1 MSMTPEGPR
10 KGRGAT
16 LNPDNRF
23 FRTQSTREG
32 DGWDCQAEAAGRLVT
47 TVTATISRSII
58 SRNRS
63 PDIPFEQSINPYQ
76 GCEHGCVYCF
86 ARPTHAYHDLS
97 PGLDFETR
105 ILAKPNAAELLR
117 KELAHPRYQVSPITV
132 GANTDPYQPPER
144 TWKITRS
151 LLEVFL
157 ETRHPVTLITK
168 NALILRDVDLLTEL
182 ARQNLVQVMIS
193 VTSLDPHLT
202 QTLEPR
208 ASAPHR
214 RLAAIRALHDAGVP
228 TGVLVAPVIPFL
240 NDAEIEAIMAAVA
253 DAGADTAGY
262 VLLRLPHE
270 VKTLFRD
277 WLAEHYP
284 LKAERILGVIRDA
297 RGGQD
302 YDARFGHRMRGE
314 GIFAEL
320 IAQRF
325 RTGVKRHGLNRHRH
339 QLRTDLFVPPAKAV
353 AEKPQMNLF

>member
-1 MSMTPEGPR
+1 MSMTPQGPR

-23 FRTQSTREG
+23 FRTQSTRED
-32 DGWDCQAEAAGRLVT
+32 DGWECQAEAAGRLAT
-47 TVTATISRSII
+47 TVTATVSRTII

-144 TWKITRS
+144 AWKITRS

-157 ETRHPVTLITK
+157 ETRHPLTLITK
-168 NALILRDVDLLTEL
+168 NALVLRDVDLLAEL
-182 ARQNLVQVMIS
+182 ARQDLVQVMIS
-193 VTSLDPHLT
+193 VTSLDPRLT

-214 RLAAIRALHDAGVP
+214 RLAAIRALHEAGVP

-240 NDAEIEAIMAAVA
+240 NDEEIEAILAAVA
-253 DAGADTAGY
+253 DAGAETAGY

-270 VKTLFRD
+270 VKALFRD

-302 YDARFGHRMRGE
+302 YDARFGQRMRGE

-325 RTGVKRHGLNRHRH
+325 RVSVKRHALNRHRR
-339 QLRTDLFVPPAKAV
+339 QLRTDLFVPPEKPV